1 MRIPGLTCALALLVA
16 ILPGCKEKQAGADGD
31 KPVDDKVDVQLS
43 PKALEAAHVTT
54 GPVLRAP
61 KRTRVT
67 AAGTIDFVPSRVARI
82 GPNVPGRVGR
92 VLVAPGQT
100 VEKGA
105 TVVTLES
112 VDVGR
117 ARTDYIS
124 AKSRLELANAEV
136 AREEKLLAQGATSE
150 RALLQAKTDQSV
162 AQAEVRSAESR
173 LSTLGASAGGA
184 SSSSLV
190 TPLAGRVLEVKAR
203 IGQPVGPTDT
213 LVVVGEID
221 QIWITV
227 DVYERDFS
235 KVHLGD
241 DVKVIAVAYPKK
253 TFSAKVD
260 SIDTVVDPE
269 RKVAQARIVL
279 DNPDGALR
287 PGMTATVR
295 ILGEAEP
302 GNKTTLAVP
311 RGAIQAID
319 GAPFVFVELDKG
331 KYELRAIERG
341 EDLEDGVE
349 VVRGLTGSETIAIEG
364 TFVLKSEVLKGQ
376 LGSND

>member
-1 MRIPGLTCALALLVA
+1 MRFPGVLVATCLICA
-16 ILPGCKEKQAGADGD
+16 ILPSCKEKQATADG
-31 KPVDDKVDVQLS
+31 KPVEDKVDVSLT
-43 PKALEAAHVTT
+43 PKQLEAAHVAT
-54 GPVLRAP
+54 GAVLKVPR
-61 KRTRVT
+61 RTRVT
-67 AAGTIDFVPSRVARI
+67 AAGTIDSVPSRVARV
-82 GPNVPGRVGR
+82 GPAVPGRVGR

-100 VEKGA
+100 VDKGA
-105 TVVTLES
+105 VVVTLES

-117 ARTDYIS
+117 ARTDYLA
-124 AKSRLELANAEV
+124 AKSKLELANAEV

-150 RALLQAKTDQSV
+150 RALLQAKTDQSI
-162 AQAEVRSAESR
+162 AQTEVKNAEAR

-184 SSSSLV
+184 SSSALV

-227 DVYERDFS
+227 DVYERDFAR
-235 KVHLGD
+235 VHVGD
-241 DVKVIAVAYPKK
+241 DVKVTAVAYPKRV
-253 TFSAKVD
+253 FSAKVD

-295 ILGEAEP
+295 ILGEVAQ
-302 GNKTTLAVP
+302 GGGTTLAVP
-311 RGAIQAID
+311 RAAIQAID
-319 GAPFVFVELDKG
+319 GAPFVFVEIEQG
-331 KYELRAIERG
+331 KYELRAIEKG
-341 EDLEDGVE
+341 EELEDGVE
-349 VVRGLTGSETIAIEG
+349 VVRGLTGAEKIVVDG
-364 TFVLKSEVLKGQ
+364 TFVLKSEVLKEQ